1 MALTSTATTTP
12 PNITIAVLPFMQ
24 PTRMSSQLLLTTLLF
39 VSATT
44 PLSGIELQLCYGRSC
59 HAVEI
64 PCSRSDCDHP
74 KHFQR
79 LRQVS
84 HKLTAGRSC
93 LLCDGDG
100 AEVTRLE
107 EHFNF
112 WH

>member
-1 MALTSTATTTP
+1 MALTSTATITAA
-12 PNITIAVLPFMQ
+12 NISIAVLPFIQ
-24 PTRMSSQLLLTTLLF
+24 PTRMSQLLLTTLLF
-39 VSATT
+39 VSAAT

-64 PCSRSDCDHP
+64 PCSRSDCDRP